1 MRVREGLTVHGHFI
15 NLCTVVLLNVS
26 KDAYIVILDKIDGN
40 PPPAVPP

>member
-15 NLCTVVLLNVS
+15 DLRTVVLLNVS
-26 KDAYIVILDKIDGN
+26 KDAYIVILDEVDGD